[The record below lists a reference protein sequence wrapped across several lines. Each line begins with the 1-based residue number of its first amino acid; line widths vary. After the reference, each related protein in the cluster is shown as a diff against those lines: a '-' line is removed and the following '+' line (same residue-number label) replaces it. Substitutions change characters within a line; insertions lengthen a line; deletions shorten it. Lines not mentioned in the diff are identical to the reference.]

1 MRPKD
6 RLRQAFV
13 PAWLLTWTVPVAVQ
27 LVFSL
32 TMPNTGIYGSVTF
45 LFWLVVIAATGCV
58 VTSGAVLLR
67 AFRRQEAELGYLGL
81 FFLAVSILP
90 LVHGLTTPG
99 VLYQQNSATMAS
111 VQWSIPAALVVAA
124 PVLLPGALQRKQTTR
139 IWLAWSVFCLLGL
152 GIGAVT
158 MLVKP
163 NLIPVFEARS
173 APAILIAFVAVV
185 GCVLLSKR
193 HLYLAQVAGSR
204 SPLIMSIGYGFVGG
218 SGVVWFG
225 AESLSLPFWFAH
237 ALDILGVVAGSV
249 GALIALRSTSN
260 VRSVIDPVLAAEP
273 LAALELGIDPIVHRF
288 VADLETCDRTT
299 RDHVVRTAE
308 LAVKV
313 GMELGLSGR
322 ELRKLGLTAMLHDL
336 GKLEIPNQIINK
348 PDRLTDREYA
358 IMKRHSEFGQALVET
373 SPALREIG
381 VLVRCHHERIDGN
394 GYPDGRIGET
404 IPLISRI
411 VAVCDSFD
419 AMANN
424 RQYRDG
430 MGTEK
435 ALAILREHAGTQWD
449 KDVVA
454 AAERVIRRTPPSEVS
469 SFDSVGRGDNQE
481 AADPA
486 AAPVGCDCLPSQAM
500 ASAF

>member
-1 MRPKD
+1 MS
-6 RLRQAFV
+6 QAFV
-13 PAWLLTWTVPVAVQ
+13 PVWLLTWTVPVAVQ

-32 TMPNTGIYGSVTF
+32 TMPSTGVYGSVTF
-45 LFWLVVIAATGCV
+45 LFWLVVIAASGCV
-58 VTSGAVLLR
+58 ITSGAVLFR
-67 AFRRQEAELGYLGL
+67 AFRRQEPELGYLGL

-90 LVHGLTTPG
+90 LVHGVTTPG
-99 VLYQQNSATMAS
+99 VLYGQNSATMAA
-111 VQWSIPAALVVAA
+111 VQWSIPAALVATA
-124 PVLLPGALQRKQTTR
+124 PVLLPGALQRKQTAR
-139 IWLAWSVFCLLGL
+139 MWFIWSTFCVLAL
-152 GIGAVT
+152 GIGSVT
-158 MLVKP
+158 MLFRP
-163 NLIPVFEARS
+163 NLVPLFEARS
-173 APAILIAFVAVV
+173 APAILVAIVAVG

-204 SPLIMSIGYGFVGG
+204 SPLIMSVGYGFVGA

-237 ALDILGVVAGSV
+237 ALDIIGVFAGSV

-273 LAALELGIDPIVHRF
+273 LAALELGIDPLVHRF

-313 GMELGLSGR
+313 GVELGLSGR
-322 ELRKLGLTAMLHDL
+322 DLRKLGLTAMLHDL
-336 GKLEIPNQIINK
+336 GKLDIPNQIINK
-348 PDRLTDREYA
+348 PDRLTEREYA
-358 IMKRHSEFGQALVET
+358 IMKRHAEFGQALVET
-373 SPALREIG
+373 SPALMEIG
-381 VLVRCHHERIDGN
+381 VLIRGHHERMDGN

-419 AMANN
+419 AMSNN

-430 MGTEK
+430 MGIEK

-449 KDVVA
+449 SNVVA
-454 AAERVIRRTPPSEVS
+454 AAERVIRRTPPSEIS
-469 SFDSVGRGDNQE
+469 SFDGVGRGENQE
-481 AADPA
+481 TTEQ
-486 AAPVGCDCLPSQAM
+486 AAPVGCDCLPSHAM
-500 ASAF
+500 ASTS